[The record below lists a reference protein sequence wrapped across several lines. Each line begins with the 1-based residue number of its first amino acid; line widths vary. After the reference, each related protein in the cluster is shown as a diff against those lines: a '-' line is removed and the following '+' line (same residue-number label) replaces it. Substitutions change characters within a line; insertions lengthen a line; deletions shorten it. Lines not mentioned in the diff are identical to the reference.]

1 MEERSLAM
9 LLFGLHLILQN
20 ITAMFLY
27 NCTLSAHLFLS
38 LFRWKLNFFFP
49 SFQENKRKSSL
60 KGILNKAS
68 APAISGGRGASPW
81 FGGSRLATT
90 RACWY
95 AGVAQALPGLFNLFM
110 TLLSLATKTSDAHV

>member
-1 MEERSLAM
+1 M

-27 NCTLSAHLFLS
+27 NCTFPVLRSLCFSAGNSF
-38 LFRWKLNFFFP
+38 FFFP
-49 SFQENKRKSSL
+49 SFQENKIIIKKSSL

-68 APAISGGRGASPW
+68 APVISGVRGASPR
-81 FGGSRLATT
+81 FEDVPLPAT

-95 AGVAQALPGLFNLFM
+95 AGDAEALPGLFNLFM
-110 TLLSLATKTSDAHV
+110 TLLSLAIQTSDAKVWQF